1 MGRRFFTILLA
12 AAGWLACGTVG
23 AQPLDMQVF
32 KRSAE
37 QAPDLKLT
45 TEAKE
50 PSLFMSAPVL
60 LKPAGEGPFPALVV
74 YHTCGGVRSETFD
87 WAKRAVAEGYVAL
100 VIDSLGPRG
109 LKTNC
114 IPPTSVPISRGV
126 KDAYQALV
134 HLQSLP
140 FVDRDRIGLIGF
152 SWGAMVGTL
161 VSSAEVA
168 QLMSPGPRYQASVA
182 FYPMCYFKGMR
193 GITTTFEYLRQD
205 ADRPL
210 LVLMGDQDNE
220 TPPADCLPR
229 LEQLKAKN
237 APVEWHLYP
246 DTTHCW
252 DCISVNGY
260 RKVDFQGNN
269 IVYRYRKDVTE
280 DSGKRA
286 FEFLAKAMPKR

>member
-1 MGRRFFTILLA
+1 MKRRRFGIVLA
-12 AAGWLACGTVG
+12 VAGWLVCAAAT

-32 KRSAE
+32 KQSAD
-37 QAPDLKLT
+37 QSADLKLPT
-45 TEAKE
+45 DAKE
-50 PSLFMSAPVL
+50 PSFFMNAPVL
-60 LKPAGEGPFPALVV
+60 LKPAGDGRFPALVV
-74 YHTCGGVRSETFD
+74 YHTCGGVRGEIFD

-114 IPPTSVPISRGV
+114 FAPTTVPTSRGV

-140 FVDRDRIGLIGF
+140 IVDRDRIGLIGF
-152 SWGAMVGTL
+152 SWGATIGTL

-168 QLMSPGPRYQASVA
+168 TLLSPGPRYQASIA
-182 FYPMCYFKGMR
+182 MYPLCYFGGMR
-193 GITTTFEYLRQD
+193 GVSTTFEFLRQD
-205 ADRPL
+205 SDRPL
-210 LVLMGDQDNE
+210 LVLMGEKDNE

-252 DCISVNGY
+252 DCISVNGS
-260 RKVDFQGNN
+260 RKVDFLGNN
-269 IVYRYRKDVTE
+269 VVYRYRKDVTD
-280 DSGKRA
+280 DSAKRA
-286 FEFLAKAMPKR
+286 FEFFAKSMPKR

>member
-1 MGRRFFTILLA
+1 MRRRSFGILLA
-12 AAGWLACGTVG
+12 AAGWLVCAAAA
-23 AQPLDMQVF
+23 AQPMDMQIF
-32 KRSAE
+32 KQSAE
-37 QAPDLKLT
+37 QSADLKLP
-45 TEAKE
+45 TEARE
-50 PSLFMSAPVL
+50 PSFLMNAPVL
-60 LKPAGEGPFPALVV
+60 LKPAGNGPFPALVV
-74 YHTCGGVRSETFD
+74 YHSCGGVRGEIFD

-114 IPPTSVPISRGV
+114 YPPTSVPMSRGV

-140 FVDRDRIGLIGF
+140 IIDRDRIGLVGF
-152 SWGAMVGTL
+152 SWGASVATL

-168 QLMSPGPRYQASVA
+168 QLLSTGPRYQASVA
-182 FYPMCYFKGMR
+182 MYPLCYFGGMR
-193 GITTTFEYLRQD
+193 SVSTTFEFLRQD

-210 LVLMGDQDNE
+210 LMLMGDKDTE

-237 APVEWHLYP
+237 APVEWHLYA
-246 DTTHCW
+246 DATHCW
-252 DCISVNGY
+252 DCISINGQ

-269 IVYRYRKDVTE
+269 VVYRYRKDVTD
-280 DSGKRA
+280 DSAKRA
-286 FEFLAKAMPKR
+286 FEFFAKAMAKR